1 MERSAA
7 GRGEADGTERDSQ
20 PDPHS
25 VFARSLDRT
34 VGAALREGIA
44 PDSPAAAEV
53 VDRLLDHPGPE
64 RRAAVRARIRA
75 QLDAGIDGRLE
86 RYRRLL
92 AILQDQQPPTP
103 PHRRLVLAGR
113 RDRRNRRNRRAREPV
128 LTGPGGG
135 HRALVTCV
143 TNSHHQ

>member
-7 GRGEADGTERDSQ
+7 GRGEADGTGRDSQ

-103 PHRRLVLAGR
+103 RTAAWSWLA
-113 RDRRNRRNRRAREPV
+113 DAIDAIDAIDAR
-128 LTGPGGG
+128 GS
-135 HRALVTCV
+135 R
-143 TNSHHQ
+143 S